1 MILSWL
7 KPSGRHQTA
16 DDEEII
22 TRSSSAPLSPVS
34 ILGNSPSLVPSDVAI
49 HTQLIAM
56 LRFRLETETWRS
68 KHSKKKKRN
77 KSESISNEMNNGASN
92 LDDWRL
98 LVCLL
103 CLAFCFIHLM
113 YKEKS
118 TDTLNRGGRGQR
130 GVMGGARGKG
140 GGAQGREVGWWEVG
154 QDISGGKNSI
164 AKKFE
169 KKN

>member
-1 MILSWL
+1 MAL
-7 KPSGRHQTA
+7 KA
-16 DDEEII
+16 
-22 TRSSSAPLSPVS
+22 
-34 ILGNSPSLVPSDVAI
+34 
-49 HTQLIAM
+49 
-56 LRFRLETETWRS
+56 LE
-68 KHSKKKKRN
+68 KKKRN

-140 GGAQGREVGWWEVG
+140 GGAQGREVG
-154 QDISGGKNSI
+154 
-164 AKKFE
+164 
-169 KKN
+169 